1 MDRLHFKR
9 IGPPGNL
16 RSRLS
21 GRRRKVAR
29 LKRRRH
35 PGALAP
41 GWQRDFLSGAGR
53 KINGC
58 LGSKRPRRPGIWN
71 SRGLVQ
77 NFGTARTVFL
87 SLRRVVR
94 RAKDSCTR
102 PWRGPGRRRL
112 LIRNRQLGRQAQ
124 TLTSR
129 HERSSSYSLEDA
141 GPSGWTSGIRKTR
154 VEKHDKPAK
163 QELE

>member
-1 MDRLHFKR
+1 MDRLYLER
-9 IGPPGNL
+9 VGPPGNL

-21 GRRRKVAR
+21 GKRPKVAR

-35 PGALAP
+35 SGALAP

-58 LGSKRPRRPGIWN
+58 RGSKRSRRPGIWN
-71 SRGLVQ
+71 SRRLVQ
-77 NFGTARTVFL
+77 NFGTARTVLL

-102 PWRGPGRRRL
+102 PWRGRRRRRL
-112 LIRNRQLGRQAQ
+112 FVRNRELGHEIKA
-124 TLTSR
+124 LTILVL
-129 HERSSSYSLEDA
+129 RS
-141 GPSGWTSGIRKTR
+141 
-154 VEKHDKPAK
+154 
-163 QELE
+163 